1 MKEFAFVV
9 HMLCMLMMLEMMLVL
24 LLMMWRWSG
33 TTVRCRLGGFLR
45 LARPEVIRCRLGRP
59 PSPHQ
64 VGVALNKLILFVFT
78 SLDKTCTKTCKVQI
92 REIEMI

>member
-45 LARPEVIRCRLGRP
+45 LARPEVIRRRLGRP
-59 PSPHQ
+59 PSPRQ
-64 VGVALNKLILFVFT
+64 IGVALNQLTLFVFT
-78 SLDKTCTKTCKVQI
+78 SLDKTKTCKVQI
-92 REIEMI
+92 REIEMM